1 MVATQLDIF
10 TGLEISSP
18 MNPEQEPKTLE
29 PSGHILNPCEGC
41 DLKEWCGDDDC
52 GKKGYPI
59 DLPTTRFKNLDEMIT
74 YFRIHGFLGL

>member
-1 MVATQLDIF
+1 MVATQLDLF

-18 MNPEQEPKTLE
+18 MNSEQEPKTLE
-29 PSGHILNPCEGC
+29 PAAHILNPCEGC
-41 DLKEWCGDDDC
+41 DLKEWCSDDDC

-74 YFRIHGFLGL
+74 YFRTHNVLGL